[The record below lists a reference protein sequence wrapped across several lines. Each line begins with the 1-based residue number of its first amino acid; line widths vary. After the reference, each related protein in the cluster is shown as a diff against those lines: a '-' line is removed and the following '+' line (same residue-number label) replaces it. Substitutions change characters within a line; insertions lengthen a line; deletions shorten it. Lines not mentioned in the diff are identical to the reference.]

1 LNARKFVWKNNN
13 KRVNESEMRKDWW
26 ILRIIEEIELVSAT
40 CQFEYILLR
49 GEFTSQLFPW
59 NGRDI

>member
-1 LNARKFVWKNNN
+1 LQG
-13 KRVNESEMRKDWW
+13 W
-26 ILRIIEEIELVSAT
+26 ILRIIEEIELVSAF

-49 GEFTSQLFPW
+49 GEFASQLFPW